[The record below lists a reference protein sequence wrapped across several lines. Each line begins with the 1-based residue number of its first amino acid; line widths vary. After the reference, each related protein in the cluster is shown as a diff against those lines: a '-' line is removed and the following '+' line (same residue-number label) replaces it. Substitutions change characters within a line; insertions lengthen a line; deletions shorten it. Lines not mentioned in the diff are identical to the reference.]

1 MVAAPDDALR
11 QFRHDVR
18 SPLNV
23 VLGFA
28 VMLEEDLD
36 GDDAESARHIRVAAE
51 QILGLVEALP
61 GEAAPAATVGASRP
75 NRAAPVDGDV
85 VLIEDNASNVRLVER
100 ILAHRPT
107 VTLTSLTDVDEVR
120 GWLAAS
126 TAAPA
131 VVLLDR
137 HLGRADGLDLVGE
150 IRSVH
155 DDVPIVVV
163 TADATDLARDEARSA
178 GADAVVTKPFSVA
191 ELLDVVDQSSSAT
204 GSKR

>member
-61 GEAAPAATVGASRP
+61 GEAAPAATFGASRP

-191 ELLDVVDQSSSAT
+191 ELLEVVDQSSSAT